1 VVAGNWGANVGT
13 GGYASG
19 DFNNDH
25 VVNALDAAIQV
36 ANWGSHVAES
46 AAVPEPG
53 ALTLLLAGV
62 IGAALWKR
70 RGRQQ

>member
-19 DFNNDH
+19 DFNGDQL
-25 VVNALDAAIQV
+25 VNATDAAIQV
-36 ANWGSHVAES
+36 ANWGSHVAAES

-53 ALTLLLAGV
+53 IVALLLGAAAALTM
-62 IGAALWKR
+62 IR
-70 RGRQQ
+70 RHK